1 MCPADRQEGMIDMT
15 DEKKG
20 GKGPP
25 EKDYKLNVQGVVID
39 WPTSSIS
46 VRDAITKAGFDANK
60 PWLIF
65 LKVQGHPKEE
75 VALDRI
81 IDLTLPGLE
90 KLRLTPKDVTNGE
103 APVEFAGFALLDA
116 DEDFLDGLG
125 LKWETV
131 VENQRRWLIV
141 HNYPV
146 PPGYTAATTTIA
158 LEVPTNY
165 PSAQIDMFYC
175 YPPLALA
182 LGRAIASTQV
192 RAVIKGNEFHGWS
205 RHRGGAWT
213 WDPAKDN
220 VSTQFALVD
229 ECIAREIGE

>member
-1 MCPADRQEGMIDMT
+1 MT

-25 EKDYKLNVQGVVID
+25 AKDYKLNVQGVVID

-65 LKVQGHPKEE
+65 LKVHGHPKEE
-75 VALDRI
+75 VTLDWI
-81 IDLTLPGLE
+81 IDLTQAGLE

-103 APVEFAGFALLDA
+103 APVEFDGFALLDV
-116 DEDFLDGLG
+116 DEDFLGGLG
-125 LKWETV
+125 LKWETI

-146 PPGYTAATTTIA
+146 PAGYTAASTTIA

-175 YPPLALA
+175 YPPLALSS
-182 LGRAIASTQV
+182 GRAIANTQV
-192 RAVIKGNEFHGWS
+192 RATIKGNEFHGWS
-205 RHRGGAWT
+205 RHRGGAST

-229 ECIAREIGE
+229 DCIAREVGE

>member
-1 MCPADRQEGMIDMT
+1 MSPAGRHESNIDMS
-15 DEKKG
+15 DEEKG

-25 EKDYKLNVQGVVID
+25 DKDYKLNVQGVVID

-75 VALDRI
+75 VTLDRI
-81 IDLTLPGLE
+81 VDLTLPGLE

-103 APVEFAGFALLDA
+103 APVEFDGFALLDG

-131 VENQRRWLIV
+131 LENQRRWLLV
-141 HNYPV
+141 HNYPA

-175 YPPLALA
+175 YPPLALSS
-182 LGRAIASTQV
+182 GRAIPSTQV
-192 RAVIKGNEFHGWS
+192 RATIKGNEFHGWS
-205 RHRGGAWT
+205 RPPRGAAPGG
-213 WDPAKDN
+213 PAEGK
-220 VSTQFALVD
+220 V
-229 ECIAREIGE
+229 